1 MKAAVKRRAWLL
13 GVALILGCSLP
24 AGAREADQ
32 TARTVVGHMPLDH
45 ATQFSVDYYDDG
57 SALLTIAGTDRYYIL
72 PREDAGE
79 EAAALPQGTAGEE
92 TAALPQGTAGEE
104 TAALP
109 QGTAGEEAAAVPQGD
124 EGETE
129 ALASIQD
136 LPEGAIWLRQGAKA
150 IYLASSS
157 GADFFLQLGALDH
170 IALSSTNG
178 QSWRLPEMRA
188 ALENGDIRYA
198 GKYSAP
204 DYELVLRTG
213 TDLVIENTMIFHSPA
228 TKEKLEKLGLPV
240 LVEYSSYENDPLG
253 RLEWIKMYGLLLGK
267 QEEAEQFFAS
277 QVQKIEALKA
287 VPAKEQTVA
296 FFHVNSQGAFVVR
309 SSSDYVARMIEMA
322 GGRYVPQLKETE
334 GKTVSTLNMQR
345 EAFYTAAVNADVLIY
360 NCTIDQELFTI
371 EQLLEKDPLLRDF
384 KAVREGRVF
393 CNEPSMFQQTSG
405 TAGMIA
411 DLNAILNGEEEA
423 LSYFHSLK

>member
-1 MKAAVKRRAWLL
+1 MKAAVKRRSWLL

-72 PREDAGE
+72 PREDAGK

-104 TAALP
+104 AT
-109 QGTAGEEAAAVPQGD
+109 AVPQGD

-136 LPEGAIWLRQGAKA
+136 LPEGAIWLRQGAEA

-170 IALSSTNG
+170 IALSSTNA